1 MTDLPEISGKDKAI
15 MTAGIG
21 GATAAG
27 AVIGSIVPGVGTLI
41 GAGVGEF
48 INIPR
53 RRAQPSD
60 RRDMLLKYQYR
71 ISCLMTAIRY

>member
-1 MTDLPEISGKDKAI
+1 MTDLPEISLQDKAI

-41 GAGVGEF
+41 GAGVG
-48 INIPR
+48 
-53 RRAQPSD
+53 
-60 RRDMLLKYQYR
+60 
-71 ISCLMTAIRY
+71 AIVGGIGTIVAVVAKNSA

>member
-1 MTDLPEISGKDKAI
+1 VVKYRQVEAKMTDLPEVTGKDKAI

-41 GAGVGEF
+41 GAGVG
-48 INIPR
+48 
-53 RRAQPSD
+53 
-60 RRDMLLKYQYR
+60 
-71 ISCLMTAIRY
+71 AIVGGIGTIVAVVVKNNMD

>member
-1 MTDLPEISGKDKAI
+1 MAELPEVTGKEKVI

-41 GAGVGEF
+41 GAGIGAIVGG
-48 INIPR
+48 IGTIVAVAVKNKM
-53 RRAQPSD
+53 D
-60 RRDMLLKYQYR
+60 
-71 ISCLMTAIRY
+71 